1 MDEFQTEDSLQPLRK
16 TPPEAKP
23 IDESAEDLAEKAKR
37 LNMDISTYVLHNLS
51 QTLSLQ
57 QQIQRQPHVVP
68 LTQTSRIDKN
78 ILISIGDMK
87 PGDDIFVFLHKFE
100 YNITAYN
107 VSHYDWILY
116 LPSLLH
122 GPYSE
127 AYYNNVTADTTFH
140 TMKTVLLTTG
150 RYLTKF
156 IPPQVQNKWLQNCS
170 PVVQL
175 MEVQI

>member
-1 MDEFQTEDSLQPLRK
+1 MDEFQTEDSIQPLPK

-23 IDESAEDLAEKAKR
+23 IDDSAEDLAEKAKR
-37 LNMDISTYVLHNLS
+37 LNMDISTCVLHNLA

-78 ILISIGDMK
+78 FLKSIGDMK

-100 YNITAYN
+100 YNMKAYN

-140 TMKTVLLTTG
+140 TT
-150 RYLTKF
+150 
-156 IPPQVQNKWLQNCS
+156 IPPTSPWQQIPIIITTSFSTEITTLQRFKYS
-170 PVVQL
+170 YL
-175 MEVQI
+175 L